1 MPKSYTQPGPV
12 ARTLEVIGERW
23 TLLILQDLLR
33 GHHRFADLKESVQ
46 GIAPNVLSE
55 RLKLLEA
62 SGVVERRLY
71 SDHPLR
77 AEYYLTKTGHELG
90 VVAGALASW
99 GARHLSDE
107 QVLVHRECGSPIGV
121 VYHCPTCD
129 VHVQGAGVRFVDRSE
144 SAQESVASGG

>member
-1 MPKSYTQPGPV
+1 MTKSYTQLGPV

-23 TLLILQDLLR
+23 TLLILEDLLR

-62 SGVVERRLY
+62 SGVIERRLY
-71 SDHPLR
+71 NDHPLR

-90 VVAGALASW
+90 MVAGALASW
-99 GARHLSDE
+99 GARYLSDE

-129 VHVQGAGVRFVDRSE
+129 VHVQGSGVRFVDSCE
-144 SAQESVASGG
+144 ISPVTVASHG